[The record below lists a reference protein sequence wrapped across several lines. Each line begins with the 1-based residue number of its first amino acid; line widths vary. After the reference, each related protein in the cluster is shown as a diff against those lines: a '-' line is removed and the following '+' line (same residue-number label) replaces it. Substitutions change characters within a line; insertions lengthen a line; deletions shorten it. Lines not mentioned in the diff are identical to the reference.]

1 LKQFVYKPYA
11 WKKAINSPEH
21 KLQVGSFIFSK
32 KRGSNGSQ
40 SMQNYYFAFKVIE
53 INGDL
58 VRLSVIRKLSDKNN
72 LLQGDFST
80 TKEGYKNLKEN
91 IQNLT
96 ITGILTKKL
105 YTDWDLAE
113 KPFDPN
119 NTLIKAFNKNKL
131 DSIVENIQPKH
142 QTYKELVKALEII
155 NTYPKEE
162 PTDTIKSV
170 DKITLKDTNNA
181 LISIKKKLLFWK
193 DLTGKDSLTNIYDQK
208 TFEAVKRF
216 QERHGLAADGVI
228 GYGTLSALN
237 FSKEKRKQQII
248 ANLERWRWY
257 NNDLSF
263 EDYQRQIDAIREI
276 LKGNFKESMK
286 DFKRLMNDYAQNLHF
301 EEAQKI
307 KEKIEILENYQSR
320 STIVNPKITNVDVFS
335 IVSDESAAYVN
346 FLQISHGSIIRSH
359 TMEIKKK
366 LDETDEELLELA
378 VVEMRERFNLL
389 SKEVIVPFEIDLGEK
404 IKVTIPQLGDKK
416 QILDLSIR
424 NAKFY
429 RIEQLKQLQIVDP
442 DRHVNR
448 IMAQMQKDLRLP
460 AEPRHIECFDNSN
473 IQGTNPVAACVVFKD
488 GKASKKDYRHF
499 NVKTVE
505 GPDDFASMTEIVYR
519 RYKRLLDENEPL
531 PQLIIIDGG
540 KGQLS
545 AALKSIDDLGLR
557 GKIAIIGI
565 AKRLEELF
573 YPGDSIPLYLDK
585 KSETLKVIQQL
596 RNEAHRFG
604 ITFHR
609 DKRSKAALNSSV
621 ESIPGIGEKT
631 MLTLIQHFKS
641 VKRLKLATEKE
652 ISDVVGV
659 SKAKKIVD
667 FYKTN

>member
-1 LKQFVYKPYA
+1 MQKSSLDLQILSLPDNPGVYQYYDKDGKILYVG
-11 WKKAINSPEH
+11 KA
-21 KLQVGSFIFSK
+21 
-32 KRGSNGSQ
+32 
-40 SMQNYYFAFKVIE
+40 
-53 INGDL
+53 
-58 VRLSVIRKLSDKNN
+58 
-72 LLQGDFST
+72 
-80 TKEGYKNLKEN
+80 KNLKKRVSSYFNKIHDTRKTNVLVKKIVTIKHIVVPTETDALLLEN
-91 IQNLT
+91 N
-96 ITGILTKKL
+96 
-105 YTDWDLAE
+105 
-113 KPFDPN
+113 
-119 NTLIKAFNKNKL
+119 LIKTL
-131 DSIVENIQPKH
+131 QPRYNVLLRDDKSYPWLCIKKEPFSRIFSTRRMIKDGSEYFGPYTSFKTVH
-142 QTYKELVKALEII
+142 TILELIKEL
-155 NTYPKEE
+155 YPLR
-162 PTDTIKSV
+162 TC
-170 DKITLKDTNNA
+170 N
-181 LISIKKKLLFWK
+181 
-193 DLTGKDSLTNIYDQK
+193 Y
-208 TFEAVKRF
+208 
-216 QERHGLAADGVI
+216 
-228 GYGTLSALN
+228 
-237 FSKEKRKQQII
+237 
-248 ANLERWRWY
+248 
-257 NNDLSF
+257 DLSKSNIDSGKF
-263 EDYQRQIDAIREI
+263 KVCLEYHIGNCKGPCEGIVPLEEYQRQVDAIREI

-286 DFKRLMNDYAQNLHF
+286 DFKRLMNQYAQDLRF

-307 KEKIEILENYQSR
+307 KEKIEVLENYQSR
-320 STIVNPKITNVDVFS
+320 STIVNPKITNIDVFS

-359 TMEIKKK
+359 TLEMKKK
-366 LDETDEELLELA
+366 LDESDEELLELA
-378 VVEMRERFNLL
+378 IVEMRERFNLL
-389 SKEVIVPFEIDLGEK
+389 SKEVIVPFEIDLGEN
-404 IKVTIPQLGDKK
+404 IKTTVPQLGDKK

-442 DRHVNR
+442 DRHTNR

-460 AEPRHIECFDNSN
+460 SEPRHIECFDNSN

-519 RYKRLLDENEPL
+519 RYKRLLDENQPL

-545 AALKSIDDLGLR
+545 AALKSIDALELR

-631 MLTLIQHFKS
+631 MLILIQHFKS

-652 ISDVVGV
+652 ISDVIGV